1 MYFFTEEASRW
12 LRLAASTYF
21 VIWSLSFQALNSR
34 IQYVLLAFWMCD
46 ISVLFYENQFF
57 NFLTFITRSL
67 TFFLLI
73 SIVYP
78 KIHGVK
84 FRLSELLVG
93 IAIIAINIYLLWELF
108 YMVPEAHLYDYFV
121 PAYLGFTILTM
132 VLVGVAIT
140 CNNRYSSKASLYLLL
155 ATLFM
160 ALSDINF
167 FIAFYLDIS
176 IFYYPDRFLHIFSLG
191 LILLF
196 WINPLE
202 TSMHNLGNRE
212 I

>member
-1 MYFFTEEASRW
+1 M
-12 LRLAASTYF
+12 
-21 VIWSLSFQALNSR
+21 
-34 IQYVLLAFWMCD
+34 
-46 ISVLFYENQFF
+46 
-57 NFLTFITRSL
+57 
-67 TFFLLI
+67 
-73 SIVYP
+73 
-78 KIHGVK
+78 
-84 FRLSELLVG
+84 
-93 IAIIAINIYLLWELF
+93 WELF